1 MRLTSRF
8 IRGRVAGA
16 LLIGAAVAFAAPAG
30 ATPWTESGDA
40 GELVGTAQVTIG
52 VGDLTSI
59 DGDIAATSADLY
71 LLHIYDPTAF
81 SATTVGGA
89 TFDTQLFLFDSAGV
103 GVYANDDSSGFQS
116 TLPAGNVNGPTAVGD
131 YLLGITGFNYDPVNV
146 GGLIFSP
153 SGFSDVPGPNNTDPL
168 TGWTGTALSNF
179 GTYSIALTG
188 ASFAQATS
196 VPEPGTALL
205 MGAGL
210 LGLVLLR
217 RRRTG

>member
-40 GELVGTAQVTIG
+40 GDLVGTAQVT
-52 VGDLTSI
+52 VGTGALTSI
-59 DGDIAATSADLY
+59 DGAIASYMSDLY
-71 LLHIYDPTAF
+71 LIHIDDPTAF
-81 SATTVGGA
+81 SASTVGGA
-89 TFDTQLFLFDSAGV
+89 GFDTQLFLFDSTGV
-103 GVYANDDSSGFQS
+103 GVYANDDSSGLQS
-116 TLPAGNVNGPTAVGD
+116 TLPAGNANGPTAVGD
-131 YLLGITGFNYDPVNV
+131 YLLGISSWDRDPVNV
-146 GGLIFSP
+146 GGLVFPTTPFS
-153 SGFSDVPGPNNTDPL
+153 GVLGPNNLDPL
-168 TGWTGTALSNF
+168 TGWSSTGSFN

-188 ASFAQATS
+188 TSFAQATS